1 LEGDYIP
8 KILTLPLAEVKNGGK
23 QFWKENF
30 HAANGKAQD
39 ALMNSAV
46 FFFLRV
52 QGERDIFVIMLLN
65 ESN

>member
-1 LEGDYIP
+1 LEVDYIP

-39 ALMNSAV
+39 ALMNSPV
-46 FFFLRV
+46 SLFFEGAR
-52 QGERDIFVIMLLN
+52 GEGYFCN
-65 ESN
+65 YAFK